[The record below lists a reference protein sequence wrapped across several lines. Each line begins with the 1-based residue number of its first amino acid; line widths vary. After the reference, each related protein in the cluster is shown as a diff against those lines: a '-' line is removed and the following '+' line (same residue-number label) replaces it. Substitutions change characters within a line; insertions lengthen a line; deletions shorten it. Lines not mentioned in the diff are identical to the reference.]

1 LHPPRRRGFLKTA
14 APEQDE
20 AGMAIHWP
28 ILRRLATAP
37 LRRVAT
43 DDRRDY
49 RGIDMLVAALHMADR
64 IGAECATETV
74 GLLLPTSG
82 AFPIAALGAW
92 SAGKTIV
99 PLNYLLKPD
108 ELQYVIEDSGIDTIY
123 TVRPMLDFLERTPRV
138 KNLRRLEDI
147 DFTAFPAPVIPA
159 RPAGSST
166 AAIVYT
172 SGTSGKPKGVMLS
185 HAALAA
191 NVRQGK
197 QHLHL
202 SAKNDCMLGV
212 LPQFHCYGM
221 TQLTLT
227 PLTHGVRVVYTARFM
242 PKRLIELVRDQRA
255 TIMVGI
261 PSMYNAI
268 AALKSGTPEH
278 LASLRLVVSGSEA
291 LPDAVQQKFRAR
303 YGKHICEGYGM
314 TEMAPATHCAI
325 SEACRPHSVGRPVPG
340 VEQRIVDPKTER
352 ELPVGTDGE
361 IRLRGPNMMSG
372 YFHLP
377 EKTAEVFDPRG
388 FYRTGDQ
395 GRIDENGFLF
405 ITGRI
410 KEMIIVG
417 GENVF
422 PREIEDVLNRHP
434 AVHASGVIGRTDP
447 MRGEVPAAFVELC
460 DEIDKDAFEPREL
473 IAFCREHLAGYKVP
487 KEIHRIDALP
497 RNPTGKI
504 LRRELFEHLPGGEP
518 AASPA

>member
-1 LHPPRRRGFLKTA
+1 
-14 APEQDE
+14 
-20 AGMAIHWP
+20 MAIHWP
-28 ILRRLATAP
+28 ILRRLATHP
-37 LRRVAT
+37 LKRVAT
-43 DDRRDY
+43 DDSRDY
-49 RGIDMLVAALHMADR
+49 RGIDLLVASLHMADR
-64 IGAECATETV
+64 VASTCQTPNV

-82 AFPIAALGAW
+82 AFPISALGAW
-92 SAGKTIV
+92 MAGKTIV

-108 ELQYVIEDSGIDTIY
+108 ELQYVIDDAGLDTVF
-123 TVRPMLDFLERTPRV
+123 TVQPMLDFLDETPRV
-138 KNLRRLEDI
+138 RNLIRLEDMN
-147 DFTAFPAPVIPA
+147 FKAVPPPTIPSGA
-159 RPAGSST
+159 RGTDT

-185 HAALAA
+185 HDALAA

-202 SAKNDCMLGV
+202 NAKTDCMLGV

-242 PKRLIELVRDQRA
+242 PKRIIELVRDQNA

-268 AALKSGTPEH
+268 ASLKSGTPEH
-278 LASLRLVVSGSEA
+278 LASLRLIVSGSEA
-291 LPDAVQQKFRAR
+291 LPDAVQQKFKER

-325 SEACRPHSVGRPVPG
+325 SEACRPHSVGMPVPG

-352 ELPVGTDGE
+352 TMPTGTDGE
-361 IRLRGPNMMSG
+361 IRLRGPNMMTG
-372 YFHLP
+372 YYHLP
-377 EKTAEVFDPRG
+377 EKTAEVFDEAG

-395 GRIDENGFLF
+395 GRIEEKGYLF

-434 AVHASGVIGRTDP
+434 KVHATGVIGRKDT
-447 MRGEVPAAFVELC
+447 MRGEVPIAFVEMC
-460 DEIDKDAFEPREL
+460 EEVGPEGFDQSEL
-473 IAFCREHLAGYKVP
+473 IAHCREHLAGYKVP
-487 KEIHRIDALP
+487 KEIRLIEALP

-504 LRRELFEHLPGGEP
+504 LRRDLAQYLEAKP
-518 AASPA
+518 AAGMTAG

>member
-1 LHPPRRRGFLKTA
+1 
-14 APEQDE
+14 
-20 AGMAIHWP
+20 MAIHWP
-28 ILRRLATAP
+28 ILRRFLTSP

-43 DDRRDY
+43 DDSRDY
-49 RGIDMLVAALHMADR
+49 RGIDMLVASLHMADR
-64 IGAECATETV
+64 IASECATETV

-108 ELQYVIEDSGIDTIY
+108 ELQYVIDDSGIDTIY
-123 TVRPMLDFLERTPRV
+123 TVGPMLEFLDRTPRV
-138 KNLRRLEDI
+138 GNLRRLEDI
-147 DFTAFPAPVIPA
+147 NFRAFPSPVIPA
-159 RPAGSST
+159 RRPGSAT
-166 AAIVYT
+166 AALVYT

-185 HAALAA
+185 HDALAA

-197 QHLHL
+197 QHLGL
-202 SAKNDCMLGV
+202 SAKTDVMLGV

-242 PKRLIELVRDQRA
+242 PKRLIELVRDQGA

-268 AALKSGTPEH
+268 ASLKSGTPEH
-278 LASLRLVVSGSEA
+278 LASLRLLVSGSEA
-291 LPDAVQQKFRAR
+291 LPDAVQEKFRGR
-303 YGKHICEGYGM
+303 YNKFICEGYGM

-325 SEACRPHSVGRPVPG
+325 SEACRAHSVGRPVPG
-340 VEQRIVDPKTER
+340 VEQRIVDPKTEKV
-352 ELPVGTDGE
+352 LPVGTDGE
-361 IRLRGPNMMSG
+361 VRLRGPNMMSG

-377 EKTAEVFDPRG
+377 DKTAEVFDPEG

-395 GRIDENGFLF
+395 GRIDEDGFLF

-434 AVHASGVIGRTDP
+434 KVHASGVIGRTDP
-447 MRGEVPAAFVELC
+447 VRGEVPIAFVELC
-460 DEIDKDAFEPREL
+460 EEVDEGEFDAHEL
-473 IAFCREHLAGYKVP
+473 TAFCREHLAGYKVP
-487 KEIHRIDALP
+487 KAIHRVDALP

-504 LRRELFEHLPGGEP
+504 LRRELHEHVPGSEP

>member
-1 LHPPRRRGFLKTA
+1 
-14 APEQDE
+14 
-20 AGMAIHWP
+20 MAIHWP
-28 ILRRLATAP
+28 IIRRFLAHP
-37 LRRVAT
+37 LKVVAT
-43 DDRRDY
+43 DDSRSY
-49 RGIDMLVAALHMADR
+49 RAIDMLVASCHMADQIESTCR
-64 IGAECATETV
+64 TETV

-82 AFPIAALGAW
+82 VFPIAALGAW
-92 SAGKTIV
+92 MTGRTIV

-123 TVRPMLDFLERTPRV
+123 TVQPMLDYLDRVPRV
-138 KNLRRLEDI
+138 ENLRRIEDI
-147 DFTAFPAPVIPA
+147 NMKSVPAPIIP
-159 RPAGSST
+159 RNPHGDKT

-185 HAALAA
+185 HKALSA
-191 NVRQGK
+191 NVRQGLR
-197 QHLHL
+197 HLHL
-202 SAKNDCMLGV
+202 SAKTDVMLGV

-242 PKRLIELVRDQRA
+242 PKRIIELVRDQHA

-268 AALKSGTPEH
+268 ASLKSGTPEH
-278 LASLRLVVSGSEA
+278 LKSLRLILSGSEA
-291 LPDAVQQKFRAR
+291 LPEAVQQKFKDR
-303 YGKHICEGYGM
+303 YAKHICEGYGM
-314 TEMAPATHCAI
+314 TEMAPATHCSV
-325 SEACRPHSVGRPVPG
+325 SEACRPRSVGRPVPE

-352 ELPVGTDGE
+352 VLPVGADGE

-377 EKTAEVFDPRG
+377 DKTAEVFDSEG

-422 PREIEDVLNRHP
+422 PREIEEVLNRHP
-434 AVHASGVIGRTDP
+434 KVHASGVIGQHDP
-447 MRGEVPAAFVELC
+447 MRGEVPVAFVELC
-460 DEIDKDAFEPREL
+460 EEVDPSEFDAPEL
-473 IAFCREHLAGYKVP
+473 VTYCREHLAGYKVP
-487 KEIHRIDALP
+487 KKIIRIDALP

-504 LRRELFEHLPGGEP
+504 LRRDLHQYLGE
-518 AASPA
+518 AVGT

>member
-1 LHPPRRRGFLKTA
+1 
-14 APEQDE
+14 
-20 AGMAIHWP
+20 MAIHWP
-28 ILRRLATAP
+28 IIRQFLAHP

-43 DDRRDY
+43 DDSRDY
-49 RGIDMLVAALHMADR
+49 RGIDMLVASLHMADR
-64 IGAECATETV
+64 IQADCRTENV

-92 SAGKTIV
+92 MAGKTIV

-108 ELQYVIEDSGIDTIY
+108 ELQYVVDDSGIDTIY
-123 TVRPMLDFLERTPRV
+123 TVGPMLEFLDRTPRV
-138 KNLRRLEDI
+138 KNLRMLEDVN
-147 DFTAFPAPVIPA
+147 FKAFPAPIIPA
-159 RPAGSST
+159 SPPSSTT

-197 QHLHL
+197 KHLHL
-202 SAKNDCMLGV
+202 SAKTDCMLGV

-242 PKRLIELVRDQRA
+242 PKRLIELVRDQQA

-268 AALKSGTPEH
+268 ASLKSGTPEH
-278 LASLRLVVSGSEA
+278 LASLRLIVSGSEA
-291 LPDAVQQKFRAR
+291 LPDAVQQKFKER

-352 ELPVGTDGE
+352 QLPVGMDGE
-361 IRLRGPNMMSG
+361 VRLRGPNIMTG
-372 YFHLP
+372 YYHLP
-377 EKTAEVFDPRG
+377 DKTAEVFDASG

-395 GRIDENGFLF
+395 GRIDENGYLF

-434 AVHASGVIGRTDP
+434 KVHASGVIGITDP
-447 MRGEVPAAFVELC
+447 MRGEVPVAFVELC
-460 DEIDKDAFEPREL
+460 EEVDASEFDEREL
-473 IAFCREHLAGYKVP
+473 VAFCREHLAGYKVP
-487 KEIHRIDALP
+487 RHVHRIDALP

-504 LRRELFEHLPGGEP
+504 LRRELHTHLPASETP
-518 AASPA
+518 AHAAG

>member
-1 LHPPRRRGFLKTA
+1 
-14 APEQDE
+14 
-20 AGMAIHWP
+20 MAIHWP
-28 ILRRLATAP
+28 ILRRLLTNP
-37 LRRVAT
+37 FKRVMT
-43 DDRRDY
+43 DDSRDY
-49 RGIDMLVAALHMADR
+49 RGIDLLVASLHMADR
-64 IGAECATETV
+64 IESTCRTQNV

-82 AFPIAALGAW
+82 AFPISALGAW
-92 SAGKTIV
+92 MAGKTIV

-108 ELQYVIEDSGIDTIY
+108 ELQYVIDDAGLDTIF
-123 TVRPMLDFLERTPRV
+123 TVQPMLDYLDRTPLV
-138 KNLRRLEDI
+138 TNLVRLEDMN
-147 DFTAFPAPVIPA
+147 FKSVPMPTIPRGA
-159 RPAGSST
+159 KGSDT

-185 HAALAA
+185 HDALAA

-197 QHLHL
+197 EHLHL
-202 SAKNDCMLGV
+202 SARDDCMLGV

-242 PKRLIELVRDQRA
+242 PKRLIELVRDQKA

-268 AALKSGTPEH
+268 ASLKSGNPEH
-278 LASLRLVVSGSEA
+278 FASVRLIVSGSEA
-291 LPDAVQQKFRAR
+291 LPDAVQQKFKDR

-314 TEMAPATHCAI
+314 TEMAPATHCAV

-340 VEQRIVDPKTER
+340 VEQRIVDPKSER

-361 IRLRGPNMMSG
+361 IRLRGPNMMQG
-372 YFHLP
+372 YYHLP
-377 EKTAEVFDPRG
+377 EKTREVFDPDG

-395 GRIDENGFLF
+395 GRIDEDGFLF

-434 AVHASGVIGRTDP
+434 AVHASGVIGKADP
-447 MRGEVPAAFVELC
+447 TRGEVPVAFVELC
-460 DEIDKDAFEPREL
+460 EEVDRSSFDTSEL
-473 IAFCREHLAGYKVP
+473 VGFCREHLAGYKIP
-487 KEIHRIDALP
+487 KQIRVIDALP

-504 LRRELFEHLPGGEP
+504 LRRDLHQYLESDGTP
-518 AASPA
+518 AMAVAEKPTASA